1 MRAGLLS
8 DARVVIA
15 LRTLFVPVHI
25 TALNTPHCMHDAR
38 DVELLTKYAGD
49 ATDRFQGGEREAF
62 VLPDGGMQRVFLSLN
77 GHDVGDFGTGVAQYT
92 AAARRSDD
100 GTRMFRHHGAAALR
114 DTHGEVPVEWR
125 SLWDGTHPDLV
136 AIASEAPRWPHPA
149 PGRQGLRVFVR
160 NSYRMYDDLHGSQLV
175 LLPDDVV
182 AAWTAPLTAPESR
195 AQLPGEPFDALARAI
210 VPRGQVDTE
219 LATASIHGRLTLV
232 ARSVDDEIVT
242 GDVTGTFSLRPTL
255 HAEASKRPSA
265 AALFESKGT
274 FLGRFTFDRGK
285 CTFRELRVVATDVTF
300 EWKPRWEPP
309 DGIGLVNHAP
319 RHQVAIAWVQTPTEA
334 SR

>member
-8 DARVVIA
+8 DARVVVA

-25 TALNTPHCMHDAR
+25 TALNTAHCMHDAR
-38 DVELLTKYAGD
+38 DVELLTSMAGD
-49 ATDRFQGGEREAF
+49 GTDRFQGGEREAF
-62 VLPDGGMQRVFLSLN
+62 VLPDGRMQRVFLSLN
-77 GHDVGDFGTGVAQYT
+77 GHDVGGFATGVAQYT
-92 AAARRSDD
+92 AAGRRSDD
-100 GTRMFRHHGAAALR
+100 GTRMFRHHGAIALR

-125 SLWDGTHPDLV
+125 SLWDGNHPDLV
-136 AIASEAPRWPHPA
+136 PIASEAPRWPEPA

-175 LLPDDVV
+175 LLADDVV

-195 AQLPGEPFDALARAI
+195 AQLPSAQFDALARAI

-232 ARSVDDEIVT
+232 ARSVDGEIVT
-242 GDVTGTFSLRPTL
+242 GDVTGTFSLRPTDL
-255 HAEASKRPSA
+255 AEAGKRPSA

-274 FLGRFTFDRGK
+274 LTGRFTFDRALR
-285 CTFRELRVVATDVTF
+285 TFRELRVVATGVEYALKSHWD
-300 EWKPRWEPP
+300 P
-309 DGIGLVNHAP
+309 GGSGLTNHAP
-319 RHQVAIAWVQTPTEA
+319 RHQIAIEWVRTQEA
-334 SR
+334 AR